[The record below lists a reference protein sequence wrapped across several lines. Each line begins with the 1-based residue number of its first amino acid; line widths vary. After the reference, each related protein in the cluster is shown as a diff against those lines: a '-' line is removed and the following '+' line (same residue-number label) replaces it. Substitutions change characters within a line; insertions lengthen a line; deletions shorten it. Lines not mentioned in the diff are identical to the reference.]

1 MIIPV
6 RCFTCGKVM
15 ANKWE
20 YFRREVQKRKEA
32 GNIPLYKD
40 VYVSGN
46 EVQESPEKQVLDE
59 LKLKRMCCRRHIL
72 THVEKI
78 MDTKL

>member
-1 MIIPV
+1 MIIPI

-20 YFRREVQKRKEA
+20 YFRREVQKRKEDR
-32 GNIPLYKD
+32 NIPGHKD

-46 EVQESPEKQVLDE
+46 QVQVSPEKEVLDE
-59 LKLKRMCCRRHIL
+59 LNLKRMCCRRHIL

-78 MDTKL
+78 MDTKI

>member
-20 YFRREVQKRKEA
+20 YFRSEVKKRKEQR
-32 GNIPLYKD
+32 NIPEYKD

-46 EVQESPEKQVLDE
+46 NVQSSPEKEVLDK

>member
-1 MIIPV
+1 
-6 RCFTCGKVM
+6 M

-32 GNIPLYKD
+32 ANIPPYKD